1 MAAPVKKRAVNIS
14 SNFSGKNAKSESSDE
29 SSEDIQ
35 ENITQEKIQVDF
47 EGRSPVDADFHG
59 IKQLLQQLF
68 LKAHVN
74 LSELAELIIRQNYVG
89 SVVKQS
95 EVDAEDS
102 DDDDDDDDSSDVF
115 GVMSVLNITEKQN
128 LECVQQLRSLLL
140 DLCSEH
146 ATDQT
151 NTLIRSLLSD
161 DSQSIGLLINERIIN
176 IPAQISVPL
185 LESLSKEIKNACRKK
200 MPYDFTYFI
209 LICKLYKSEKPH
221 RHKKKKQ
228 LSGGGGEP
236 EILWSNP
243 EEELIN
249 QEADCQFEFCVK
261 DDADSGLSGCWM
273 EDDVEMSPYRR
284 VLLLQANKLDPLI
297 ERIKTFLAQQQ

>member
-297 ERIKTFLAQQQ
+297 ERIKTFLTQQQ